1 MSVRSRTNASGKPE
15 TPHAW
20 LTALGEALHMPY
32 ERAEAIR
39 EELAEHLR
47 ERVRD
52 LELEG
57 LDEAAA
63 ARVAVR
69 ELGDAVVVARRFRNA
84 ERTPIRRMLMNLAV
98 IGIAGAALVTS
109 VVAISGG
116 GQPAGSDRA
125 TMYQAVEAARSE
137 PRIAVQPAQVKD
149 GKLGEVLNKLG
160 AEAGSRTVVR
170 WSALNEF
177 GMDGGDAITF
187 DAPLGDLASAVAAI
201 NEALG
206 RGPQGDPATIE
217 FRVKDGVIEF
227 GPRQMFDRRETVLVC
242 YDIGDL
248 IDGGI
253 ELDEMCGAIT
263 SFVDTTNWVN
273 NGGDLGHMQVVGRRM
288 FVKAPL
294 RMQEGVRWIIEQLAD
309 KDQAAA
315 QPEAGSAAAV
325 ESAQSNLVYV
335 SGLVARPGPYN
346 HPGEDLT
353 LRRVLIAASI
363 KPEAVEAKIVRGPAD
378 RPETVGELRGA
389 DLFDP
394 AGADFVIRPGDMI
407 TVR

>member
-1 MSVRSRTNASGKPE
+1 MKRGSTESPRRAE
-15 TPHAW
+15 TPAEW
-20 LTALGEALHMPY
+20 LAELGIALRMPY

-57 LDEAAA
+57 LDETAAA
-63 ARVAVR
+63 SMAVK
-69 ELGDAVVVARRFRNA
+69 ELGDAAAVARRFRNA
-84 ERTPIRRMLMNLAV
+84 ERTPIRRRIMNLAV

-109 VVAISGG
+109 VVAITGG
-116 GQPAGSDRA
+116 DQPTGSNRA
-125 TMYQAVEAARSE
+125 TMYQAVMDAGTQE
-137 PRIAVQPAQVKD
+137 PIAVQPLQVKN
-149 GKLGEVLNKLG
+149 GKLEEVLAKLG
-160 AEAGSRTVVR
+160 AEAASRTVVR
-170 WSALNEF
+170 WSALNEL
-177 GMDGGDAITF
+177 GTDGGDAITF

-201 NEALG
+201 NEAMG
-206 RGPQGDPATIE
+206 RSPQGDPARLE

-248 IDGGI
+248 IDAGI

-263 SFVDTTNWVN
+263 SFVDSTNWVN
-273 NGGDLGHMQVVGRRM
+273 NGGDLGQMQVVGRRM
-288 FVKAPL
+288 FVRAPL
-294 RMQEGVRWIIEQLAD
+294 RMQEGVQWIIEQLAD
-309 KDQAAA
+309 KEQAAA
-315 QPEAGSAAAV
+315 ARPEAGAAAALKTG
-325 ESAQSNLVYV
+325 ESKLVYV
-335 SGLVARPGPYN
+335 SGLVARQGPYN

-363 KPEAVEAKIVRGPAD
+363 KPDAVEAKIVRGPAD
-378 RPETVGELRGA
+378 RPETVGELPGA

-394 AGADFVIRPGDMI
+394 TGADFLIKPGDI
-407 TVR
+407 VTVK